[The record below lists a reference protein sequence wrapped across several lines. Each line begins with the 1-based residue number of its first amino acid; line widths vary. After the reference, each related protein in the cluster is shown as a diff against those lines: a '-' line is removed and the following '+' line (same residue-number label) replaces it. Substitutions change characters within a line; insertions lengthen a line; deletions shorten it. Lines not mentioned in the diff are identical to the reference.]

1 MINII
6 YWTLSGNTQM
16 MAEAIGEGV
25 KESGKEVNKNQLGQK
40 NQIKLESIVILILIN
55 MIELIL

>member
-25 KESGKEVNKNQLGQK
+25 KERKRS
-40 NQIKLESIVILILIN
+40 
-55 MIELIL
+55 

>member
-25 KESGKEVNKNQLGQK
+25 KESGKEVNVVNV
-40 NQIKLESIVILILIN
+40 NSIIADVGKAWL
-55 MIELIL
+55 MI